1 MIPLGTSDSG
11 QRRGVRRYP
20 YVIVP
25 LDPPNPP
32 LPDGAMF
39 LESLVFALAPYSV
52 EQVLADFCKDNGL
65 DSAKYACKAIVF
77 ASDMKAG
84 KGWLFARSS
93 GG

>member
-1 MIPLGTSDSG
+1 MLPVGTSDSG
-11 QRRGVRRYP
+11 QARGGRRYP
-20 YVIVP
+20 FVIVP

-65 DSAKYACKAIVF
+65 KPDKYVCRAVVF

-84 KGWLFARSS
+84 KGWLFARSH